1 MEQPT
6 FAYAYA
12 RVSSEAQADKGTSIP
27 SQLELIRTYAKNNN
41 IKVIHEFV
49 DEAES
54 ATTDLRPQ
62 FQEMI
67 ALCKENSQDISAL
80 LVWKLSRFARN
91 RIDSVVYKKLLS
103 KQGIRV
109 ISISEPIDDTP
120 EGRILEGMIEIID
133 SYYSE
138 ILSRESMR
146 GLKQTAQQGFHCGG
160 PPPYGYRLTKV
171 QSGNSIKTTW
181 EIEPREAEAV
191 RIIYQMHSEGF
202 TYNDIM
208 NRLTSE
214 GYKPRQRS
222 EWARSSI
229 SDILRK
235 ECYSGRHF
243 FNTRKRKELGKKLN
257 LRKQKDRSE
266 WIEIQVP
273 QIVEDEIFRVVK
285 EKMKRRQF
293 KSPSTRRKTDQVLPG
308 LLICGNCNQPY
319 VIGDYY
325 KGKYPYYR
333 CSTKMKK
340 GLSACD
346 NRNLRGDEAD
356 EVVLREA
363 SKLIFSKSNLQ
374 RYKHLIDD
382 TLKEDKREYEQNL
395 KSLDRELRQVDQKKR
410 TYYDGIESGKLSVEL
425 VQERL
430 EELQSDEST
439 LIVRKTEI
447 ETQLARLP
455 ETQNYL
461 LSDEEFEELN
471 NDLNSFIEEANPR
484 QKRQF
489 LSNFIKTVTV
499 YPEKLVVEYFP
510 PVFQQKKDPTTA
522 GKGRQSLSVI
532 DLAVPTGFEPVSSA

>member
-12 RVSSEAQADKGTSIP
+12 RVSSEAQAEKGTSIP

-41 IKVIHEFV
+41 IKIVQEFV

-67 ALCKENSQDISAL
+67 ALCKENPQGISAI

-103 KQGIRV
+103 KQDIRV

-160 PPPYGYRLTKV
+160 PPPYGYRLVKV
-171 QSGNSIKTTW
+171 QAGSATKTSW

-208 NRLTSE
+208 SRLNTE

-257 LRKQKDRSE
+257 FRKQKDKSE

-273 QIVEDEIFRVVK
+273 QIVDDDIFTAVK

-308 LLICGNCNQPY
+308 LLICGKCNEPY

-340 GLSACD
+340 GVSACD
-346 NRNLRGDEAD
+346 NRNLRGDEVD

-374 RYKHLIDD
+374 RYKKLIDD
-382 TLKEDKREYEQNL
+382 TLKEEKREYEQKL
-395 KSLDRELRQVDQKKR
+395 KAIEKELRQVGQKKR
-410 TYYDGIESGKLSVEL
+410 TYFNGIENGKLSIEL

-430 EELQSDEST
+430 EELQTDEKILVS
-439 LIVRKTEI
+439 RKAEI
-447 ETQLARLP
+447 EGELVRLP
-455 ETQNYL
+455 ETQNYA
-461 LSDEEFEELN
+461 LSDKEFEELN
-471 NDLNSFIEEANPR
+471 DDLNSFLEEASPR

-489 LSNFIKTVTV
+489 LSNFIKGVTV

-510 PVFQQKKDPTTA
+510 PVFQKKKNPATA
-522 GKGRQSLSVI
+522 GNGRQGLSVI
-532 DLAVPTGFEPVSSA
+532 DLAVPTGLEPVSSA